1 MGIIMTELNGGDASA
16 IIQHSLSCTTPLVPR
31 VLAQCRNLHLIPS
44 DSFGRH
50 CDQELYTEA
59 QYRSSICCSRNQ
71 FPPLIQP
78 YFDPRQLCCYS
89 SHERVKYGGCQEDTK
104 KRRRSTSDSEICQ
117 CSESVPSP
125 QKVRPGASLSC
136 RCNCTSNDLAQ
147 TLWARFRRQ
156 PPGVGKSKC
165 WADLVSATRGQVVP
179 DMILIL
185 VCKNTALLG

>member
-1 MGIIMTELNGGDASA
+1 M
-16 IIQHSLSCTTPLVPR
+16 
-31 VLAQCRNLHLIPS
+31 IPS

-89 SHERVKYGGCQEDTK
+89 SQERVKYGGCQEDTK
-104 KRRRSTSDSEICQ
+104 KRRRSTSDSEIYQ
-117 CSESVPSP
+117 CSESVTGPSP
-125 QKVRPGASLSC
+125 QKVRPGASARC
-136 RCNCTSNDLAQ
+136 RCNCTSNDLGQ
-147 TLWARFRRQ
+147 TLWARYRRQ

-165 WADLVSATRGQVVP
+165 WADLGDLVSATRGQVVP
-179 DMILIL
+179 DIILIL
-185 VCKNTALLG
+185 VCNNTALLG